1 MSEKKQMTDKKKDK
15 GPMSYQIARWHGIVF
30 SAIFL
35 IYGVVKIILGILDR
49 NYSDMIEPFM
59 FLLLGLI
66 LVSFVIG
73 FTELRKWGWQG
84 LVAINGLVVVFSPLK
99 YARVE
104 SYVLLVASAVVLY
117 LLFSADT
124 RAHLIKG
131 R

>member
-1 MSEKKQMTDKKKDK
+1 MTDKKKDK

-49 NYSDMIEPFM
+49 NYSDMVEPFM

-84 LVAINGLVVVFSPLK
+84 LVVINGLVVLLSLIG
-99 YARVE
+99 YAHVE
-104 SYVLLVASAVVLY
+104 SYLLLIASAVVLY
-117 LLFSADT
+117 LLFSAET
-124 RAHLIKG
+124 RGHLLKG